1 MLSSPSQELRAFS
14 GGRGRPSR
22 RPCSQV
28 GKQGRDLV
36 GNEYSLGAG
45 MSRQMDREH
54 QKRWSKEQIFG
65 KWVVV
70 ATTGGHRL
78 HTHAHSPRHTQLLT
92 HSHTL
97 PPLPGCSELKIGQD
111 GRLGQGPGLPPSS
124 PGQHRASPCLRSAWT
139 LAPRKPPL
147 RPPQGHSLHALPT
160 PPPYYRSKGQELG
173 TRTHVSRLAERGASL
188 HARPLLSP
196 KPQPSQLSSTPS
208 RPHSLEPGRVAP
220 S

>member
-1 MLSSPSQELRAFS
+1 
-14 GGRGRPSR
+14 
-22 RPCSQV
+22 
-28 GKQGRDLV
+28 
-36 GNEYSLGAG
+36 

-65 KWVVV
+65 KRVVV

-111 GRLGQGPGLPPSS
+111 GRLGQGPGLPPLS
-124 PGQHRASPCLRSAWT
+124 PGQHGASTCLCSAWT

-147 RPPQGHSLHALPT
+147 W
-160 PPPYYRSKGQELG
+160 
-173 TRTHVSRLAERGASL
+173 
-188 HARPLLSP
+188 PL
-196 KPQPSQLSSTPS
+196 
-208 RPHSLEPGRVAP
+208 
-220 S
+220 